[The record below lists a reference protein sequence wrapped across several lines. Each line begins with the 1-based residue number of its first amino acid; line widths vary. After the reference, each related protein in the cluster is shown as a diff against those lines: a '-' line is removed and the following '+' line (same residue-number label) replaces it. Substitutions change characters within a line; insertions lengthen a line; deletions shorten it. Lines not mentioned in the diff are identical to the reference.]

1 MLKLLTEVE
10 VQKSIASFI
19 GYLMSERGLS
29 ENTITAYRND
39 LHQFMGFLEREKP
52 SNQVTSDIWANIT
65 PDDLK
70 QYVLGLQKRDY
81 SKTTLARKIASLKSL
96 FGFLIDEGLI
106 HENPTTNLVSP
117 NKGTSIPKF
126 LTEKDINT
134 LLKNMSLDDS
144 INAKRNLAMLE
155 LMYASGIRVSEL
167 VSLNIKDIN
176 YEESYIRC
184 LGKGSKERLITIH
197 EHAKSTLLNYMCEI
211 RPLLA
216 SHKNAAPFENALFL
230 NNRGR
235 RITRQGFWLIIKRCA
250 SMAQLPTNLTPHT
263 LRHSFATHMIQNGA
277 PLRFLQEI
285 LGHSSISTTQVYTH
299 MAKTHVLREYD
310 KAHPRA

>member
-134 LLKNMSLDDS
+134 LLKKMSLDDS

-250 SMAQLPTNLTPHT
+250 AMAQLPTNLTPHT

>member
-1 MLKLLTEVE
+1 MLKLQMEVE
-10 VQKSIASFI
+10 VQKTIISFI
-19 GYLMSERGLS
+19 GHLVSERGLS
-29 ENTITAYRND
+29 QNTITAYRND
-39 LHQFMGFLEREKP
+39 LHQFLDFLEIEKP
-52 SNQVTSDIWANIT
+52 SNKRTSDIWANIT
-65 PDDLK
+65 TDDLK
-70 QYVLGLQKRDY
+70 TYMLALQKRDY

-106 HENPTTNLVSP
+106 HDNPTIRLISP

-134 LLKNMSLDDS
+134 LLKKMSSDDS
-144 INAKRNLAMLE
+144 INGRRNLAMLE
-155 LMYASGIRVSEL
+155 LMYATGIRVSEL
-167 VSLNIKDIN
+167 VSLNTKDVN

-197 EHAKSTLLNYMCEI
+197 EQAKNTLLDYTLQI
-211 RPLLA
+211 RPLLV
-216 SHKNAAPFENALFL
+216 SNKRVTPFENALFL
-230 NNRGR
+230 NNRGQ

-250 SMAQLPTNLTPHT
+250 IDANIQINLTPHT
-263 LRHSFATHMIQNGA
+263 LRHSFATHMVQNGA

-285 LGHSSISTTQVYTH
+285 LGHSNISTTQAYTH
-299 MAKTHVLREYD
+299 MAKTHVLQEYD